1 MPRVLSHTSPPDATA
16 MPALSFPVSLINGVA
31 VVTTPDEIDISNASL
46 LREALVTA
54 THSAVQAVVV
64 DMSGTEYCD
73 STGLN
78 VLVRAQKKAEPDGVE
93 LRLVVRAS
101 AVQRMLTVTGVAGLF
116 RVFADLDEATRAA

>member
-1 MPRVLSHTSPPDATA
+1 MPRVLSHVSPPVASA
-16 MPALSFPVSLINGVA
+16 MPDLSFPVSLVNGMT

-46 LREALVTA
+46 LRAALATA
-54 THSAVQAVVV
+54 TRSAPEIVVV

-78 VLVRAQKKAEPDGVE
+78 VLVRAQKKAEPAGVQ
-93 LRLVVRAS
+93 LRLVVQAN

-116 RVFADLDEATRAA
+116 RVYASLDEATRPD